1 MKGTGTSIKSMDMEF
16 THMRRRVQATK
27 DCGKQERKK
36 VQVKLSMPITNS
48 MVSVETYVFD
58 YFLGSNKELL
68 HMTIFRYYLK
78 LYI

>member
-16 THMRRRVQATK
+16 TRMRRRVQATK

-58 YFLGSNKELL
+58 YF
-68 HMTIFRYYLK
+68 YLK